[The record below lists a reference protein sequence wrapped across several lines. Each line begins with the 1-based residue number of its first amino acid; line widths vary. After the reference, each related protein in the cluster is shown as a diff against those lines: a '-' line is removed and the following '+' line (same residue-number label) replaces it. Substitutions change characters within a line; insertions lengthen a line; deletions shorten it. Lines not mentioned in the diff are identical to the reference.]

1 MISSLRS
8 LVNTMN
14 KTALIFRHEFKTTI
28 RRVGFIIMTLIVP
41 LIAILGILVYQIVT
55 GAAAPSE
62 EVTKI
67 GYVDKVGDFTQY
79 TGQGNIVLVPFET
92 IDDANTALANSDIKE
107 YIVVDSSYFSTGV
120 INLYTLEKQLIPPP
134 ETIAAIKNFLSSNLL
149 TGKIPDTTIYL
160 INAPLN
166 VATTR
171 LTETG
176 EIAPEQGGLGNL
188 VIPSIFAIL
197 LVLS

>member
-1 MISSLRS
+1 M
-8 LVNTMN
+8 
-14 KTALIFRHEFKTTI
+14 
-28 RRVGFIIMTLIVP
+28 
-41 LIAILGILVYQIVT
+41 
-55 GAAAPSE
+55 
-62 EVTKI
+62 
-67 GYVDKVGDFTQY
+67 
-79 TGQGNIVLVPFET
+79 
-92 IDDANTALANSDIKE
+92 
-107 YIVVDSSYFSTGV
+107 

-176 EIAPEQGGLGNL
+176 DIAPEQGGFGNFI
-188 VIPSIFAIL
+188 IPTIFSML
-197 LVLS
+197 LVLSISFSSGYLLAGLGDEKENRLIEVLLSSVSTRQLIIGKVLGMGAAGLLQVIIWVVSTPLIFKMASISIGGFFRR